1 VREREREREIWSKK
15 KKKETKQKLIE
26 TYIHQPLSTIP
37 EQQQHG
43 QR

>member
-1 VREREREREIWSKK
+1 VCEREREREIFE
-15 KKKETKQKLIE
+15 KKETKKKLIE